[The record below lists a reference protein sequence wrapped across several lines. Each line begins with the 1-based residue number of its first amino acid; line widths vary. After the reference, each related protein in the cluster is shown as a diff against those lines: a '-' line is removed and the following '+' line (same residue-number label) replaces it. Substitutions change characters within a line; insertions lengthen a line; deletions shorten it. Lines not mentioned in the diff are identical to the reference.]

1 MGDRRWNRLERGF
14 LLASHQVGVHHALLQ
29 FASDAIA
36 CEVAK
41 NLVGVW
47 KGGCRTFACYHV
59 AILLEEGSCVFGACA
74 EILLEA
80 WVAGCLL
87 AIQNAGACQN
97 HRGSADGADSLASL
111 VLCDE
116 SLAYTLVLVEMTAA
130 RHSTR
135 QEEHIGIFEALD
147 VLKLEVS
154 LDGDAVG
161 SLYPLTSSDTYSL
174 DIHATSAQDVNKSQ
188 TFDFL
193 EAVGKKFIYLS
204 HNFIFFIA

>member
-1 MGDRRWNRLERGF
+1 M
-14 LLASHQVGVHHALLQ
+14 GVHHALLQ

-36 CEVAK
+36 CEVAQ

-47 KGGCRTFACYHV
+47 EGGCRTFACYHV
-59 AILLEEGSCVFGACA
+59 AILLEEGSGVFGACA

-80 WVAGCLL
+80 RVAGCLL

-130 RHSTR
+130 WHSTR

-161 SLYPLTSSDTYSL
+161 SLNPFSSGDAYSL
-174 DIHATSAQDVNKSQ
+174 DIHATSAQDVNRSQ
-188 TFDFL
+188 SFDFL